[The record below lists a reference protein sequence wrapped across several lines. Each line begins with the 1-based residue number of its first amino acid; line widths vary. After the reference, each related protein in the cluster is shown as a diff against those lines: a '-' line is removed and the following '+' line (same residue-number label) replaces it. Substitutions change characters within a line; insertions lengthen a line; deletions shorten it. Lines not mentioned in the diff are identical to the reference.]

1 MTDQPDTDT
10 TEDATEAPADEAGF
24 TNSEGGEL
32 AVQDQDDDDAGT
44 LEVFPPARRPMSEA
58 RAMLGEHRA
67 MLEDAHFTANVV
79 CQTAAAPQ
87 RYRGKVKEGTVA
99 IMYGAELGLPPMA
112 SLQKVINI
120 HGMPSLEA
128 RTMKGLL
135 KTKGFQFR
143 TIIKTEDEFEIHAWE
158 PTSNKRTDPPDE
170 IAHWTMA
177 RAVKARYVPIPAS
190 DDSLRRPD
198 VDTDWVTV
206 TKTWEG
212 RAKTSVLGNMK
223 YITDPITMLEAKGT
237 ADVCRAIAP
246 EILMGLPY
254 AAEERD
260 DWLADDE
267 DDDEPARQASR
278 ARGVSKLRDRAKAA
292 KAGATAADAAA
303 DTEDAETCEA
313 PVEPARSPADIANER
328 DQAGADWTAE
338 NEQAS
343 EPAAEPVEQQDMSPP
358 ASSGRAKAE
367 DELDALLMS
376 ASIGKDDRPG
386 VVAEILAKREG
397 KYREVL
403 AFDALEL
410 PDPELR
416 YVLEVLRAHQAR
428 GDIYNYCGEAV
439 NAAELRASGL
449 T

>member
-10 TEDATEAPADEAGF
+10 DTTEPAEDATAADQTSFTEATTP
-24 TNSEGGEL
+24 GGL
-32 AVQDQDDDDAGT
+32 AVPDEDDDAGT
-44 LEVFPPARRPMSEA
+44 LEVFPPARGPVSEA
-58 RAMLGEHRA
+58 RAMLHAHVE
-67 MLEDAHFTANVV
+67 MLNDAWRIADVV
-79 CQTAAAPQ
+79 CQTPAAPKH
-87 RYRGKVKEGTVA
+87 YRGKAKEGTVA
-99 IMYGAELGLPPMA
+99 IMFGAELGLPPMA

-120 HGMPSLEA
+120 HGQPSLEA

-177 RAVKARYVPIPAS
+177 RAVKARYAPIPAS

-198 VDTDWVTV
+198 VDDDWVTV

-212 RAKTSVLGNMK
+212 RAKKSVLGNMK

-246 EILMGLPY
+246 EILLGLPY
-254 AAEERD
+254 AVEERD
-260 DWLADDE
+260 DWSDD
-267 DDDEPARQASR
+267 DGDDEPARQATR

-292 KAGATAADAAA
+292 KAEDADN
-303 DTEDAETCEA
+303 TEDAETVDEA
-313 PVEPARSPADIANER
+313 AAEP
-328 DQAGADWTAE
+328 
-338 NEQAS
+338 EQPAS
-343 EPAAEPVEQQDMSPP
+343 EPVEKPDTPAEPQQQNMSQPT
-358 ASSGRAKAE
+358 RAAARLKAE
-367 DELDALLMS
+367 DELGDLLDT
-376 ASIGKDDRPG
+376 AKIEDRDDRVS
-386 VVAEILAKREG
+386 VVSEILAKREN
-397 KYREVL
+397 KYREVT
-403 AFDALEL
+403 AFDGLEL
-410 PDPELR
+410 PDAELR

-428 GDIYNYCGEAV
+428 GDLYDYCGEAV

-449 T
+449 S